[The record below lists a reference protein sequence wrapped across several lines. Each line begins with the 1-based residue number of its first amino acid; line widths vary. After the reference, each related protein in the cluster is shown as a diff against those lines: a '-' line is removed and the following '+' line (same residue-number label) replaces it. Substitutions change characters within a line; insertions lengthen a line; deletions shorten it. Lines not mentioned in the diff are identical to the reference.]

1 MRKLGYIF
9 GCLVLLTAVI
19 VLVLSFAPFTPAVLA
34 MPFLLL
40 LSEVVALFGYW
51 RLSIMSVHIC
61 LGTLLCSAMT
71 TGILPMAEELKLLF
85 TLTSSILLAGYL
97 LYSYRKSVLQ
107 SRAT

>member
-1 MRKLGYIF
+1 MFGFILGSF
-9 GCLVLLTAVI
+9 VLLVSLL

-34 MPFLLL
+34 MPFVLL
-40 LSEVVALFGYW
+40 LSEVVALLGHW

-71 TGILPMAEELKLLF
+71 TGILPIAEEPKLLF
-85 TLTSSILLAGYL
+85 TLFTSILLAGYL

-107 SRAT
+107 SNAA